1 VFRGVQHINMDAKG
15 RLAFPARQRERL
27 LSEFEGQIVTTIDT
41 QSACLLI
48 YPLPVW
54 NQIQDEIQD
63 LPALNPD
70 VRRFQRLLIGYAT
83 DMELDNNGRVLM
95 PSPLREYAGLE
106 KKLVLVGQGKKLEL
120 WSEQLWLTERD
131 KWLAVSREDGPLPDE
146 MLSLAL

>member
-1 VFRGVQHINMDAKG
+1 
-15 RLAFPARQRERL
+15 
-27 LSEFEGQIVTTIDT
+27 
-41 QSACLLI
+41 
-48 YPLPVW
+48 
-54 NQIQDEIQD
+54 
-63 LPALNPD
+63 
-70 VRRFQRLLIGYAT
+70 
-83 DMELDNNGRVLM
+83 M